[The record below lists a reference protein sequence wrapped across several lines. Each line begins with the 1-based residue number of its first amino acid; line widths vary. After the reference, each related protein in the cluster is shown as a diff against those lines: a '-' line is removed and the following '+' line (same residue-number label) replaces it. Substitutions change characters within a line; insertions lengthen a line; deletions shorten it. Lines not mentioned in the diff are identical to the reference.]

1 MSIWGKIAG
10 AAAGAA
16 IGGPIGALIGAF
28 AGHFMIDRAGR
39 EQHEIERRSQYEEG
53 RVRNEEV
60 ARTQDQI
67 AFTIGVIAL
76 SAKLAKSDGTVTRD
90 EVEMFKRVFPIP
102 PEEEANVGHLFNL
115 AKQDVAGFEAYAKQI
130 AYLFRAR
137 PGTLEDLLDS
147 LFLIARADGALHP
160 GEQEYLRR
168 VGEIFGLSEDQF
180 QRIRAAHFG
189 PDKQDPYVIL
199 GIERSISNEDL
210 KLAYHKLVRE
220 NHPDSLIG
228 RGVPPEFVRTATER
242 LAAINGA
249 YDRVRRER
257 GIS

>member
-1 MSIWGKIAG
+1 MSIWGKLTG

-16 IGGPIGALIGAF
+16 FGGPIGALIGAF
-28 AGHFMIDRAGR
+28 AGHFIIDRGGR
-39 EQHEIERRSQYEEG
+39 ENERERSHGEDG
-53 RVRNEEV
+53 RGRREDGSGL
-60 ARTQDQI
+60 QDQI

-76 SAKLAKSDGTVTRD
+76 AAKLAKADGTVTRD

-102 PEEEANVGHLFNL
+102 PEEEANVGYLFNL

-130 AYLFRAR
+130 TSLFRAR
-137 PGTLEDLLDS
+137 PGVLQDLLDS
-147 LFLIARADGALHP
+147 LFLIARADGTLHP
-160 GEQEYLRR
+160 GEQEYLHR
-168 VGEIFGLSEDQF
+168 VAEIFGLSEEQF

-199 GIERSISNEDL
+199 GIERSISSDDL
-210 KLAYHKLVRE
+210 KRAYHKLVRE

-242 LAAINGA
+242 LAAINAA
-249 YDRVRRER
+249 YDRICNER

>member
-10 AAAGAA
+10 AAAGGVL
-16 IGGPIGALIGAF
+16 GGPIGALIGAF
-28 AGHFMIDRAGR
+28 AGHFMIDRANRGSG
-39 EQHEIERRSQYEEG
+39 EIEPRHEGYE
-53 RVRNEEV
+53 RLRNEEA

-76 SAKLAKSDGTVTRD
+76 AAKLAKADGTVTRD

-102 PEEEANVGHLFNL
+102 PEEEANVGYLFNL
-115 AKQDVAGFEAYAKQI
+115 AKQDIAGFDAYAKQI
-130 AYLFRAR
+130 ATLFRAR
-137 PGTLEDLLDS
+137 PGVLEDLLDS

-168 VGEIFGLSEDQF
+168 VGEIFGITEDQF
-180 QRIRAAHFG
+180 RRIRATHFG
-189 PDKQDPYVIL
+189 PDKEDPYVIL
-199 GIERSISNEDL
+199 AIDRSISNEDL
-210 KLAYHKLVRE
+210 KSAYHRLVRE

-249 YDRVRRER
+249 YERICRER

>member
-1 MSIWGKIAG
+1 MSIWGKVAG

-16 IGGPIGALIGAF
+16 IGGPLGALIGAF
-28 AGHFMIDRAGR
+28 AGHFIIDRGGR
-39 EQHEIERRSQYEEG
+39 DGRDVERTHYDDG
-53 RVRNEEV
+53 RPRNEEA

-76 SAKLAKSDGTVTRD
+76 AAKLAKADGIVTRD

-115 AKQDVAGFEAYAKQI
+115 AKQDVAGFEAYAKQV

-137 PGTLEDLLDS
+137 PGVLEDLLDS
-147 LFLIARADGALHP
+147 LFLIARADGTLHP
-160 GEQEYLRR
+160 GEQEYLQR
-168 VGEIFGLSEDQF
+168 VSEIFGLSDEQF
-180 QRIRAAHFG
+180 RRIRAAHFG

-210 KLAYHKLVRE
+210 KNVYHKLVRE

-242 LAAINGA
+242 LAAINVA
-249 YDRVRRER
+249 YDRVCRER